1 MTTKPSSSR
10 RKFLATLGVGGAAAA
25 AAAAALTQQGG
36 KPGPSIAQTTAP
48 LGKGYQL
55 TDHVRNYYRTTKV

>member
-25 AAAAALTQQGG
+25 AVAMTRQSGPLDPPSEKSAAPQ
-36 KPGPSIAQTTAP
+36 
-48 LGKGYQL
+48 GKGYQL
-55 TDHVRNYYRTTKV
+55 TEHVRNYYRTAKV